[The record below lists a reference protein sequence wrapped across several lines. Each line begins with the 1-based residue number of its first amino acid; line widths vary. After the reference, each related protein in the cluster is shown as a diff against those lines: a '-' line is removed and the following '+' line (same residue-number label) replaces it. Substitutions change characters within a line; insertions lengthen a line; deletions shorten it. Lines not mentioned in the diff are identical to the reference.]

1 MFQHENASF
10 TRQPLE
16 VRYPFLD
23 LRLVNY
29 LLAIP
34 SLPWFFRKYL
44 LREVMRGRL
53 PETIRIRPK
62 TPFRGEPLL
71 AALKREQIKP
81 LLKMQRAEQLEHYI
95 DEGKVPSLAGE
106 MSSEEAELR
115 IRPICL
121 NFWLLSLSRK
131 GT

>member
-1 MFQHENASF
+1 
-10 TRQPLE
+10 
-16 VRYPFLD
+16 
-23 LRLVNY
+23 
-29 LLAIP
+29 
-34 SLPWFFRKYL
+34 
-44 LREVMRGRL
+44 MRGRL

-71 AALKREQIKP
+71 AALRHERTKP
-81 LLKMQRAEQLEHYI
+81 LLKMQRAEQFEHYI

-106 MSSEEAELR
+106 MSFEEAELG

-131 GT
+131 DTEKK